1 MRGLRIGLVEA
12 GRHAAARAERA
23 SGGLR
28 GRLAGPEMSFADLI
42 LSKGSNF
49 CYNKTFLGPKQ
60 NIIKT
65 C

>member
-28 GRLAGPEMSFADLI
+28 GRLTGLEVPVTDLI